1 MKKIILPIL
10 LGLGLMAVSCQDK
23 LEIVQKGVVS
33 YDNFYASD
41 ADAEAARADM
51 YVNFIS
57 NVGGTEGIDNPQ
69 QVILNYAA
77 DDVLPAGGD
86 KKDHDAFRIFGEF
99 TYGDASGTL
108 KECYQRYYYAIY
120 HANLI
125 ISNFTNENRN
135 NTEPKFESAFTKQCV
150 AEARVMRAYLHLCT
164 ALMWNRPPLMDR
176 LYDADELPTNAES
189 QDAIL
194 KWVIDECDK
203 AIASGSLPVR
213 KGTTDKNSTA
223 IMTVGFA
230 NFVAGKAAM
239 FLSTPDYA
247 KAKSELKAIIDSKN
261 YALIDGKD
269 WWQNF
274 HAVGDGNAEKIFE
287 PNFIEDPAYTSNGW
301 GFGQPIWRGRWMVA
315 NVLNWRTGALNSAP
329 HCCQHDGW
337 GGGAIQEDF
346 AKKFLEH
353 DGNSPR
359 RRGTFLTEE
368 EWLYEMEWEGSSC
381 NNGTLEEKQADR
393 ARGIN
398 PTGIFSHGP
407 YFEWKMMTFVVVPE
421 ILAQGGSYPADN
433 IPSMG
438 ENSNQKNFCV
448 ARYAEAL
455 LLYAEACLESG
466 ATAEGKAALN
476 EIQKRVGVP
485 ETELTFQNLMDE
497 KQYEFWFENCRFQD
511 LVRWSNQG
519 KVDIVKLMAAQ
530 YHDGKNL
537 VPTVYDALTSND
549 GATKH
554 ELYVTYSAVDCN
566 PFVKGKHEYLPF
578 PLDFKTV
585 NPNLVDVGGWTPIE
599 Q

>member
-1 MKKIILPIL
+1 MKKIFILIL
-10 LGLGLMAVSCQDK
+10 SGLAFMAVSCQDK
-23 LEIVQKGVVS
+23 LEIEQKGVVT
-33 YDNFYASD
+33 YDKFYASD
-41 ADAEAARADM
+41 ADADAARADM
-51 YVNFIS
+51 YVNFLS
-57 NVGGTEGIDNPQ
+57 NVAGTEGIDNPQ

-135 NTEPKFESAFTKQCV
+135 QAEPKWTSEKTKQYV

-176 LYDADELPTNAES
+176 LYDADELPSNAES

-194 KWVIDECDK
+194 KWVISECDK
-203 AIASGSLPVR
+203 AIASGSLPKR
-213 KGTTDKNSTA
+213 NGTTDKNSTA

-247 KAKSELKAIIDSKN
+247 KAREEFKAIIDSKN
-261 YALIDGKD
+261 YALVDGKD

-287 PNFIEDPAYTSNGW
+287 PNFIEDPAYTSNAW
-301 GFGQPIWRGRWMVA
+301 GFGQPIFKGRWMCA
-315 NVLNWRTGALNSAP
+315 NVLNWRTGSLNSIP
-329 HCCQHDGW
+329 KGSQHDGW

-359 RRGTFLTEE
+359 RRGTFLTED
-368 EWLYEMEWEGSSC
+368 EWLYELEWEGSEV
-381 NNGTLEEKQADR
+381 NGGTLEQKKVDAK
-393 ARGIN
+393 RGIN

-407 YFEWKMMTFVVVPE
+407 YFEWKFMTFPTVPA
-421 ILAQGGSYPADN
+421 ILAQGGTYPADVTG
-433 IPSMG
+433 MG
-438 ENSNQKNFCV
+438 ENSNQKNFSV
-448 ARYAEAL
+448 ARYAEVL
-455 LLYAEACLESG
+455 LLYAEACIG
-466 ATAEGKAALN
+466 ADEAAGLAALN
-476 EIQKRVGVP
+476 EVQKRSGSNKISDK
-485 ETELTFQNLMDE
+485 LTFENVMEE

-519 KVDIVKLMAAQ
+519 KVDIVKLMNAQ
-530 YHDGKNL
+530 YHDGKNM
-537 VPTVYDALTSND
+537 VPTVFDEITAK
-549 GATKH
+549 GAHK
-554 ELYVTYSAVDCN
+554 LYVEYSAVDN
-566 PFVKGKHEYLPF
+566 NTFVKGKHEYLPF

-585 NPNLVDVGGWTPIE
+585 NPNLVDVLGWASAAN
-599 Q
+599 

>member
-23 LEIVQKGVVS
+23 LEIEQKGVVS

-57 NVGGTEGIDNPQ
+57 NVAGTEGIDNPQ

-86 KKDHDAFRIFGEF
+86 KKDHDGFRIFGEF

-108 KECYQRYYYAIY
+108 KECYQRYYYSIY
-120 HANLI
+120 HCNLV

-135 NTEPKFESAFTKQCV
+135 QAEPKFTSKFTEQCV
-150 AEARVMRAYLHLCT
+150 AEARVLRAYLHLCT
-164 ALMWNRPPLMDR
+164 ALMWYCPPLMDR

-203 AIASGSLPVR
+203 AIASGSLPKR
-213 KGTTDKNSTA
+213 NGTSDKNSTA

-247 KAKSELKAIIDSKN
+247 KARAEFKALIDSKN

-329 HCCQHDGW
+329 HCGQHDGW

-359 RRGTFLTEE
+359 RRGTFLIED
-368 EWLYEMEWEGSSC
+368 EWLYEMEWEGSSV
-381 NNGTLEEKQADR
+381 NGGTLEEKKADK

-407 YFEWKMMTFVVVPE
+407 YFEWKMMTFVVIPE

-455 LLYAEACLESG
+455 LLYAEACIG
-466 ATAEGKAALN
+466 ADEAAGLAALN
-476 EIQKRVGVP
+476 AVQERSGSGKISSK
-485 ETELTFQNLMDE
+485 LTFEDVMEE

-511 LVRWSNQG
+511 LVRWSKLG
-519 KVDIVKLMAAQ
+519 KVDIVKLMNAQ
-530 YHDGKNL
+530 YHDGKNM
-537 VPTVYDALTSND
+537 VPTVFDEIN
-549 GATKH
+549 TKGQH
-554 ELYVTYSAVDCN
+554 KLYVEYSAVDCN
-566 PFVKGKHEYLPF
+566 EFVKGQHEYLPF

-585 NPNLVDVGGWTPIE
+585 NPNLHDVLGW
-599 Q
+599 QVVK

>member
-10 LGLGLMAVSCQDK
+10 LGLGLVAVSCQEK
-23 LEIVQKGVVS
+23 LEIPQKGVVS

-51 YVNFIS
+51 YVNFLS
-57 NVGGTEGIDNPQ
+57 NVAGTEGIDNPQ

-108 KECYQRYYYAIY
+108 KECYQRYYYSIY
-120 HANLI
+120 HANLV

-135 NTEPKFESAFTKQCV
+135 GTDPKFSSKFTEQCV
-150 AEARVMRAYLHLCT
+150 AEARVLRAYLHLCT

-176 LYDADELPTNAES
+176 VYDADELPANAES

-203 AIASGSLPVR
+203 AIASGSLPKR
-213 KGTTDKNSTA
+213 NGTSDKNSTA

-247 KAKSELKAIIDSKN
+247 KAREEFKAIIDSKN

-274 HAVGDGNAEKIFE
+274 HAAGDGNAEKIFE
-287 PNFIEDPAYTSNGW
+287 PNFINDPSYTSNPW
-301 GFGQPIWRGRWMVA
+301 GLGQPIFKGRWMCA
-315 NVLNWRTGALNSAP
+315 NVLNWRTGSLNSVP
-329 HCCQHDGW
+329 KGSQHDGW

-346 AKKFLEH
+346 AKKFYEH
-353 DGNSPR
+353 DGDSPR
-359 RRGTFLTEE
+359 RRATFLTED
-368 EWLYEMEWEGSSC
+368 EWLYELEWEGSAV
-381 NNGTLEEKQADR
+381 NGGTIDEKKVDK
-393 ARGIN
+393 ARGIK

-407 YFEWKMMTFVVVPE
+407 YFEWKFMTFPTVPE
-421 ILAQGGSYPADN
+421 ILAQGGSYMADN
-433 IPSMG
+433 TGMG
-438 ENSNQKNFCV
+438 ENSSQKNFCV
-448 ARYAEAL
+448 ARYAEVL
-455 LLYAEACLESG
+455 LLYAEACIG
-466 ATAEGKAALN
+466 ADEAAGLAALN
-476 EIQKRVGVP
+476 AVQERSGSGKISSK
-485 ETELTFQNLMDE
+485 LTFEDVMEE

-519 KVDIVKLMAAQ
+519 KVDIVKLMNAQ
-530 YHDGKNL
+530 YHDGKCT
-537 VPTVYDALTSND
+537 VPSVYDEIND
-549 GATKH
+549 KGVHKLYTK
-554 ELYVTYSAVDCN
+554 YSEVDCN
-566 PFVKGKHEYLPF
+566 EFVKGKHEYLPF

-585 NPNLVDVGGWTPIE
+585 NPNLHDVLGWQIVK
-599 Q
+599 

>member
-1 MKKIILPIL
+1 MKKIFILIL
-10 LGLGLMAVSCQDK
+10 SGLAFMAVSCQDK
-23 LEIVQKGVVS
+23 LEIEQKGVVT
-33 YDNFYASD
+33 YDKFYASD
-41 ADAEAARADM
+41 ADADAARADM
-51 YVNFIS
+51 YVNFLS
-57 NVGGTEGIDNPQ
+57 NVAGTEGIDNPQ

-135 NTEPKFESAFTKQCV
+135 QAEPKWTSEKTKQYV

-176 LYDADELPTNAES
+176 LYDADELPSNAES

-194 KWVIDECDK
+194 KWVISECDK
-203 AIASGSLPVR
+203 AIASGSLPKR
-213 KGTTDKNSTA
+213 NGTTDKNSTA

-247 KAKSELKAIIDSKN
+247 KAREEFKAIIDSKN
-261 YALIDGKD
+261 YALVDGKD

-287 PNFIEDPAYTSNGW
+287 PNFIEDPAYTSNAW
-301 GFGQPIWRGRWMVA
+301 GFGQPIFKGRWMCA
-315 NVLNWRTGALNSAP
+315 NVLNWRTGSLNSIP
-329 HCCQHDGW
+329 KGSQHDGW

-359 RRGTFLTEE
+359 RRGTFLTED
-368 EWLYEMEWEGSSC
+368 EWLYELEWEGSEV
-381 NNGTLEEKQADR
+381 NGGTLEQKKVDAK
-393 ARGIN
+393 RGIN

-407 YFEWKMMTFVVVPE
+407 YFEWKFMTFPTVPA
-421 ILAQGGSYPADN
+421 ILAQGGTYAADVTG
-433 IPSMG
+433 MG
-438 ENSNQKNFCV
+438 ENSNQKNFSV
-448 ARYAEAL
+448 ARYAEVL
-455 LLYAEACLESG
+455 LLYAEACIG
-466 ATAEGKAALN
+466 ADEAAGLAALN
-476 EIQKRVGVP
+476 EVQKRSGSNKISDK
-485 ETELTFQNLMDE
+485 LTFENVMEE

-519 KVDIVKLMAAQ
+519 KVDIVKLMNAQ
-530 YHDGKNL
+530 YHDGKNM
-537 VPTVYDALTSND
+537 VPTVFDEITAK
-549 GATKH
+549 GAHK
-554 ELYVTYSAVDCN
+554 LYVEYSAVDN
-566 PFVKGKHEYLPF
+566 NTFVKGKHEYLPF

-585 NPNLVDVGGWTPIE
+585 NPNLVDVLGWASAAN
-599 Q
+599 

>member
-10 LGLGLMAVSCQDK
+10 LGLGLVAVSCQEK
-23 LEIVQKGVVS
+23 LEIPQKGVVS

-51 YVNFIS
+51 YVNFLS
-57 NVGGTEGIDNPQ
+57 NVAGTEGIDNPQ

-120 HANLI
+120 HANLV
-125 ISNFTNENRN
+125 ISNFTDENRDGKA
-135 NTEPKFESAFTKQCV
+135 PKFESAFTKQCV

-189 QDAIL
+189 QDQIL

-203 AIASGSLPVR
+203 AIASGSLPER
-213 KGTTDKNSTA
+213 KGTGDKNSTA
-223 IMTVGFA
+223 IMTKGFA

-247 KAKSELKAIIDSKN
+247 KAKEELKAVIDSKN

-301 GFGQPIWRGRWMVA
+301 GFGQPIFRGRWMVA
-315 NVLNWRTGALNSAP
+315 NVLNWRTGSLNSAP
-329 HCCQHDGW
+329 HCGQHDGW

-359 RRGTFLTEE
+359 RRGTFLTED
-368 EWLYEMEWEGSSC
+368 EWLYEMEWEGSEC
-381 NNGTLEEKQADR
+381 NGGSLADKKKD
-393 ARGIN
+393 AKRGIN

-407 YFEWKMMTFVVVPE
+407 YFEWKMMTFTVVPE

-438 ENSNQKNFCV
+438 ENSNQKNFLV
-448 ARYAEAL
+448 ARYAEVL
-455 LLYAEACLESG
+455 LLYAEACLETG

-476 EIQKRVGVP
+476 QIQKRVGVP
-485 ETELTFQNLMDE
+485 ETDLTFQNIMDE

-511 LVRWSNQG
+511 LVRWSNLG
-519 KVDIVKLMAAQ
+519 KVDIVKLMNAQ
-530 YHDGKNL
+530 YHDGKNQ
-537 VPTVYDALTSND
+537 VPTVFDEIN
-549 GATKH
+549 TKGEH
-554 ELYVTYSAVDCN
+554 KLYVTYSEVDN
-566 PFVKGKHEYLPF
+566 ATFEKGKHEYLPF

-585 NPNLVDVGGWTPIE
+585 NPNLHDVLGWQIFE
-599 Q
+599 

>member
-10 LGLGLMAVSCQDK
+10 LGLGLVAVSCQEK
-23 LEIVQKGVVS
+23 LEIPQKGVVA

-51 YVNFIS
+51 YVNFLS
-57 NVGGTEGIDNPQ
+57 NVAGTEGIDNPQ

-108 KECYQRYYYAIY
+108 KECYQRYYFAIY
-120 HANLI
+120 HCNLV
-125 ISNFTNENRN
+125 ISNFTTENRN
-135 NTEPKFESAFTKQCV
+135 QTEPKWKSAYTEQIV
-150 AEARVMRAYLHLCT
+150 AEARVLRAYLHLCT
-164 ALMWNRPPLMDR
+164 ALMWNCPPLMDR
-176 LYDADELPTNAES
+176 CYDPDEPIVNAES

-194 KWVIDECDK
+194 NWVIAECDK
-203 AIASGSLPVR
+203 AIATKKLPVR
-213 KGTTDKNSTA
+213 NGTGDKNSTA
-223 IMTVGFA
+223 IMTEGFA

-239 FLSTPDYA
+239 FLSSPDYA
-247 KAKSELKAIIDSKN
+247 VAKSHLKAIIDSKN
-261 YALIDGKD
+261 YALVDGKD

-274 HAVGDGNAEKIFE
+274 HAAGDGNSEKIFE
-287 PNFIEDPAYTSNGW
+287 PNFIEDPAYTSNAW
-301 GFGQPIWRGRWMVA
+301 GHGQPIFKGRWMCA
-315 NVLNWRTGALNSAP
+315 NVLNWRTGSLNSIP
-329 HCCQHDGW
+329 KGSQHDGW

-359 RRGTFLTEE
+359 RRATFLTEE
-368 EWLYEMEWEGSSC
+368 EWLYELEWEGSDV
-381 NNGTLEEKQADR
+381 NNGTREQQEKDPK
-393 ARGIN
+393 RGIN

-407 YFEWKMMTFVVVPE
+407 YFEWKFMTFPQVPE

-433 IPSMG
+433 TGMG

-448 ARYAEAL
+448 ARYAEVL

-466 ATAEGKAALN
+466 AAAEGKAALN
-476 EIQKRVGVP
+476 QIQKRVGVT

-519 KVDIVKLMAAQ
+519 KVDIVALMNAQ
-530 YHDGKNL
+530 YHDGKNM

-554 ELYVTYSAVDCN
+554 ELYVTYSAVDN
-566 PFVKGKHEYLPF
+566 APFEKGKHEYLPF
-578 PLDFKTV
+578 PLDFKNV
-585 NPNLVDVGGWTPIE
+585 NPDIHDVLGWQIMK
-599 Q
+599 

>member
-1 MKKIILPIL
+1 MKKIFILIL
-10 LGLGLMAVSCQDK
+10 SGLAFMAVSCQDK
-23 LEIVQKGVVS
+23 LEIEQKGVVT
-33 YDNFYASD
+33 YDKFYASD
-41 ADAEAARADM
+41 ADADAARADM
-51 YVNFIS
+51 YVNFLS
-57 NVGGTEGIDNPQ
+57 NVAGTEGIDNPQ

-86 KKDHDAFRIFGEF
+86 KKDHDGFRIFGEF

-135 NTEPKFESAFTKQCV
+135 QAEPKWTSEKTKQYV

-176 LYDADELPTNAES
+176 LYDADELPSNAES

-194 KWVIDECDK
+194 KWVISECDK
-203 AIASGSLPVR
+203 AIASGSLPKR
-213 KGTTDKNSTA
+213 NGTTDKNSTA

-247 KAKSELKAIIDSKN
+247 KAREEFKAIIDSKN

-287 PNFIEDPAYTSNGW
+287 PNFIEDPAYTSNAW
-301 GFGQPIWRGRWMVA
+301 GFGAPIFKGRWMCA
-315 NVLNWRTGALNSAP
+315 NVLNWRTGSLNSVP
-329 HCCQHDGW
+329 KGSQHDGW

-359 RRGTFLTEE
+359 RRGTFLTED
-368 EWLYEMEWEGSSC
+368 EWLYELEWEGSEV
-381 NNGTLEEKQADR
+381 NGGTLEQKKVDDK
-393 ARGIN
+393 RGIK
-398 PTGIFSHGP
+398 PIGIFSHGP
-407 YFEWKMMTFVVVPE
+407 YFEWKFMTFPTVPA
-421 ILAQGGSYPADN
+421 ILAQGGTYPADN
-433 IPSMG
+433 TGMG
-438 ENSNQKNFCV
+438 ENSNQKNFSV
-448 ARYAEAL
+448 ARYAEVL
-455 LLYAEACLESG
+455 LLYAEACIG
-466 ATAEGKAALN
+466 ADEKAGLAALN
-476 EIQKRVGVP
+476 EVQKRSGSNKISDK
-485 ETELTFQNLMDE
+485 LTFENVMEE

-519 KVDIVKLMAAQ
+519 KVDIVKLMNAQ
-530 YHDGKNL
+530 YHDGKNM
-537 VPTVYDALTSND
+537 VPTVYDEITAK
-549 GATKH
+549 GAHK
-554 ELYVTYSAVDCN
+554 LYVEYSAVDN
-566 PFVKGKHEYLPF
+566 NEFVKGKHEYLPF

-585 NPNLVDVGGWTPIE
+585 NPNLVDVLGWAK
-599 Q
+599 